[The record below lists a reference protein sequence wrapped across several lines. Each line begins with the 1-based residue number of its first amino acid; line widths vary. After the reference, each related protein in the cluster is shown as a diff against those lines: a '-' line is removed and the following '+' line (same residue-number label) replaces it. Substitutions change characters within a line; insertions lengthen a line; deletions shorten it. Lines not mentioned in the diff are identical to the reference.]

1 MSYEYLENLPPEA
14 SSRYFDKLQK
24 VCVEKCPYKEPADKW
39 VDNPKQWP
47 PIQYNDLYHY
57 LIKSPRK
64 FFKRFLK
71 KYHCYCLVK
80 ISTFLQGRFNTHKIS
95 SRFSG
100 SEGKHTWAQMFIYK
114 WGGGS
119 NTALID
125 F

>member
-71 KYHCYCLVK
+71 KYHCYCVVK
-80 ISTFLQGRFNTHKIS
+80 ISTFLQGRLHVKSLHGSVVVKVNTPGLKCL
-95 SRFSG
+95 FTSG
-100 SEGKHTWAQMFIYK
+100 AVDPILQYIVF
-114 WGGGS
+114 
-119 NTALID
+119 
-125 F
+125 